1 MTGHNTGISKN
12 PGIRTSQSCA
22 AEARQA
28 VKEFHAGVVQPDME
42 LVIFFCSTKYNLKVV
57 AEEIASLFE
66 GVQVIGCTSAG
77 EFGPLG
83 YFQHGI
89 TGVSFSKDICSAVI
103 DSFDHLNDFN
113 FSTGNSFAQNLI
125 QKLEKKAPQANPEN
139 IFSFL
144 LIDGLSLREE
154 PVAYVLQ
161 HALDRIPL
169 FGGSAG
175 DDQQF
180 KETFIYFNGHF
191 QSDSLV
197 MALINMSL
205 PINIFKLQHFV
216 STNERLV
223 VTESDITH
231 RTVYEIN
238 GLPAAQEYARLIGV
252 DVSDLS
258 PMHFA
263 ASPVVVL
270 IGGTNYVRSIQ
281 KVNPD
286 GSLTFYC
293 AIEEGVVLRL
303 AHGEDL
309 VENLDRTFQK
319 IKEEV
324 GQPLVVLGCDCIL
337 RYLEMVQKGITEK
350 VEDIFQRNNVVGFNG
365 YGEQYWGVNVN
376 QTFTGI
382 AIGSS
387 SRSK

>member
-1 MTGHNTGISKN
+1 MTGLNTGISKN

-42 LVIFFCSTKYNLKVV
+42 LVIFFCSTQYNLNVV
-57 AEEIASLFE
+57 AEEIVSLFE
-66 GVQVIGCTSAG
+66 GTQVIGCTSAG
-77 EFGPLG
+77 EFGPFG
-83 YFQHGI
+83 YCQHGI
-89 TGVSFSKDICSAVI
+89 TGISFSKDICSAVI
-103 DSFDHLNDFN
+103 GSFDHLNDFN
-113 FSTGNSFAQNLI
+113 FSTGNSFVQNLM
-125 QKLEKKAPQANPEN
+125 QKLEKKVPQANPEN

-180 KETFIYFNGHF
+180 KETFIFTDGHF
-191 QSDSLV
+191 QSDSFV

-205 PINIFKLQHFV
+205 PFNILKLQHFA
-216 STNERLV
+216 STDERLV
-223 VTESDITH
+223 VTESDLSH
-231 RTVYEIN
+231 RIVREIN

-252 DVSDLS
+252 NVDDLG

-263 ASPVVVL
+263 ASPVVVV
-270 IGGTNYVRSIQ
+270 IGGANYVRSIQ

-319 IKEEV
+319 IKEEI

-350 VEDIFQRNNVVGFNG
+350 VEDIFRRNNVVGFNG